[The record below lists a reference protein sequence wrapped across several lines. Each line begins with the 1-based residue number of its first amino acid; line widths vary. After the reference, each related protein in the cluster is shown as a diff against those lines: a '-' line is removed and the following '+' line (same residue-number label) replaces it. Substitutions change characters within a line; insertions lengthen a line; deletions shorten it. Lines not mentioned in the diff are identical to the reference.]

1 MRTITNAAR
10 TLNLHAAHRLPAARR
25 LPFLF
30 LLTDAERLADPM
42 SLLARLPR
50 GAGVILRDYG
60 RDYGRDHGDG
70 RRERAR
76 TGSAW
81 RLARACR
88 QRGLILIVAGDARLA
103 RAIGAAGLHLPEW
116 MARRDGLATRRAR
129 APGMILTVACHS
141 APALRKAQRSGAD
154 AALLAPVLPTASHPG
169 APCLGTLRFA
179 ALARGARLPVYAL
192 GGIDE
197 KGARRIRDSGAAGIA
212 GIGFATT
219 AAP

>member
-1 MRTITNAAR
+1 
-10 TLNLHAAHRLPAARR
+10 
-25 LPFLF
+25 
-30 LLTDAERLADPM
+30 
-42 SLLARLPR
+42 
-50 GAGVILRDYG
+50 
-60 RDYGRDHGDG
+60 
-70 RRERAR
+70 
-76 TGSAW
+76 W

-116 MARRDGLATRRAR
+116 MARRNGLATRRAR

-141 APALRKAQRSGAD
+141 APALRKAQRIGAD

-169 APCLGTLRFA
+169 APCLGALRFA